1 MNLQT
6 MTNQTKN
13 KLNTQLGEAAGLAKE
28 CSAAIIA
35 EGTYPADY
43 PSAKTNTNLTIGGN
57 CNGGTT
63 APAPATSVT
72 YTTIAATAN
81 PGRSAD
87 QARWQAA
94 NSAR

>member
-13 KLNTQLGEAAGLAKE
+13 KLNTQPGEAAGLAKE

-43 PSAKTNTNLTIGGN
+43 PLPKPTPI
-57 CNGGTT
+57 
-63 APAPATSVT
+63 
-72 YTTIAATAN
+72 
-81 PGRSAD
+81 
-87 QARWQAA
+87 
-94 NSAR
+94 